1 MFYIWTDDLSHDT
14 AIIAGRNAWVL
25 RLPEVRF
32 GLDLEGS
39 ASNFRADK
47 KCLGGY
53 SFAMRGDGLCDRYK
67 SDLYLQPYIE
77 ISKAERVFCLK
88 MLGGVAIPAV
98 WVLLIPLNSIQTV

>member
-1 MFYIWTDDLSHDT
+1 MFYIWADDLSHDT

-39 ASNFRADK
+39 ASNCRADK

-53 SFAMRGDGLCDRYK
+53 SFAMRGDWPFFGDK
-67 SDLYLQPYIE
+67 PDLFLQSCIE
-77 ISKAERVFCLK
+77 ISKAGEFFV
-88 MLGGVAIPAV
+88 
-98 WVLLIPLNSIQTV
+98 

>member
-14 AIIAGRNAWVL
+14 AIITGRNAWVL

-39 ASNFRADK
+39 ASNCRADK

-53 SFAMRGDGLCDRYK
+53 SFAMRGDGLCDRCK

-77 ISKAERVFCLK
+77 ISEAE
-88 MLGGVAIPAV
+88 
-98 WVLLIPLNSIQTV
+98 

>member
-14 AIIAGRNAWVL
+14 AIITGGNAWVL

-53 SFAMRGDGLCDRYK
+53 SFAMRGDGLCDRCK

-77 ISKAERVFCLK
+77 ISEAERVFCLT
-88 MLGGVAIPAV
+88 MLGGVAIPS
-98 WVLLIPLNSIQTV
+98 NKQTTIY

>member
-1 MFYIWTDDLSHDT
+1 MFYIWADDLSHDT

-39 ASNFRADK
+39 ASNCRADK

-53 SFAMRGDGLCDRYK
+53 SFAMRGVGLCDRYK

-77 ISKAERVFCLK
+77 ISEAE
-88 MLGGVAIPAV
+88 
-98 WVLLIPLNSIQTV
+98 